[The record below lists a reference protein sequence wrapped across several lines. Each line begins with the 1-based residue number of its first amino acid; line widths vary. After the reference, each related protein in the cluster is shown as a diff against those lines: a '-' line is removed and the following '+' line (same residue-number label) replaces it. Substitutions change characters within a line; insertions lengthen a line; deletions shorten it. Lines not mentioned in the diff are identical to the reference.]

1 MTTKKTNPKK
11 ASTTRKGENPNKP
24 TPKPKATP
32 IASKSNPKQKIE
44 LTNSSLN
51 GRLLHVSITTD
62 LEDDEDVDELHEKIE
77 KRIEKKL
84 EESGVKNCIVFVSG
98 PNIELKLM

>member
-1 MTTKKTNPKK
+1 MTKKTTAKK
-11 ASTTRKGENPNKP
+11 VSTTSKGENLNESTTK
-24 TPKPKATP
+24 PKPNPKP
-32 IASKSNPKQKIE
+32 IASNSKQKIE
-44 LTNSSLN
+44 LINSSLN

-62 LEDDEDVDELHEKIE
+62 IDDDKLVDELHEKIE
-77 KRIEKKL
+77 ERIEKKL